1 MMYDAQ
7 ARADIRAQFWPT
19 MLTVALET
27 VPILL
32 ISMIY
37 ETGNTIGEDGTI

>member
-7 ARADIRAQFWPT
+7 ARRRYKATERADIRAQFWPSL
-19 MLTVALET
+19 LTVSLET

-32 ISMIY
+32 ISMFY
-37 ETGNTIGEDGTI
+37 EMG